1 MKDLTRWG
9 FDKKV
14 CNADKLDKIW
24 DLLEGK
30 VTVRDVGF
38 GRFIVWEDDA
48 ITDEVKELQ
57 KGLTKKWYTYSNYK
71 IEELKY
77 LNGRGMPESEFLKKK
92 EEYEKKEAAK
102 KKKAEERKKK
112 QAIKENSDRGIYG
125 IYCNDKLIY
134 IGKTNVSFEARFKQH
149 KEAVESKSTIQFLY
163 KYIVQQKEQNN
174 AEITMKPLVNIK
186 ELKVKGKITNRDIE
200 AMELALIDLYKPI
213 CNIQGVKQDYEFS

>member
-9 FDKKV
+9 FDKNV
-14 CNADKLDKIW
+14 YNADKLDKIW

-30 VTVRDVGF
+30 VTVRNDGF
-38 GRFIVWEDDA
+38 GSFIVWEDDA
-48 ITDEVKELQ
+48 ITDEIKELQ

-77 LNGRGMPESEFLKKK
+77 LNGRGMPESEFLKLK
-92 EEYEKKEAAK
+92 EEYE

-112 QAIKENSDRGIYG
+112 QAIKENSDRGVYG
-125 IYCNDKLIY
+125 IYCNDRLIY
-134 IGKTNVSFEARFKQH
+134 IGKTNVSFETRFKQH
-149 KEAVESKSTIQFLY
+149 KEAIESKSTIQFLY
-163 KYIVQQKEQNN
+163 KYIVQQNN

-200 AMELALIDLYKPI
+200 AMELAFIDLYKPI